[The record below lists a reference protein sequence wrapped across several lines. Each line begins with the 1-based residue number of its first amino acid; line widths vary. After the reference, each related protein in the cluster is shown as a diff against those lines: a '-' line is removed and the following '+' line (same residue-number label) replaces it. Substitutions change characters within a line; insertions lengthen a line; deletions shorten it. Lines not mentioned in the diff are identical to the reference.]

1 MSSLLSRIGI
11 NDVTKVDAKQI
22 EEEAKNGGLPTPGY
36 HHARLEG
43 VRDFTANDNSG
54 VELRFKII
62 SGPAKNAEVK
72 TALWFGS
79 EKEKAKHRFLLFMH
93 RLGLLTKVEVNG
105 QVQYQPVPGKSEFYH
120 VSQANAVDV
129 FIDVKHREYTGKDGR
144 KGMEAELSF
153 EGVLSIDDKR
163 CEKCPRDGGTGGAS
177 GSTVPA
183 GKPSS
188 GSGSATAFASAPN
201 SYDDI

>member
-11 NDVTKVDAKQI
+11 SDVSKVDAKQI

-43 VRDFTANDNSG
+43 VRDFTAGDNSG

-120 VSQANAVDV
+120 VSQGNAVDV

-153 EGVLSIDDKR
+153 EGVLSFDDKR
-163 CEKCPRDGGTGGAS
+163 CEKCPRDGKAAGT
-177 GSTVPA
+177 VI
-183 GKPSS
+183 PSS
-188 GSGSATAFASAPN
+188 TAAASQSSKSSAQTASVQQSF
-201 SYDDI
+201 DDI